1 MSEERERLD
10 ENDPIV
16 IDLLQRV
23 SRLEARVD
31 NLEKTINE
39 LVGKIESV
47 DSKTWYILTSII
59 LAILLEILRWVVH

>member
-1 MSEERERLD
+1 VSEERERLD